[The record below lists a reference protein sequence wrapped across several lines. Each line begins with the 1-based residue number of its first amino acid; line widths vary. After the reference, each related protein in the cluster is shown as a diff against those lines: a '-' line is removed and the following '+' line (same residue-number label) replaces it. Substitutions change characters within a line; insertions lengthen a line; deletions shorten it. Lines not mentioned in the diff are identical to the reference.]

1 MNLFR
6 DKQFKYF
13 SVFILTFVLLIFL
26 SGIGLNAVQKKAVH
40 GLFLSHDN
48 AVVTSF
54 LEQGVSKDVIAKAI
68 TSTTNSQEG
77 KALLANIGVTEHTA
91 IRFLPF
97 IAEFQKIS
105 ESYMLLFGMLLSSLL
120 LVGAFIFLWKREQL
134 YLQAAKVITNFTES
148 DFSCHMPQMNEG
160 TIYRLFASVE
170 QLATILQSKSEA
182 SQKAKEFLKS
192 TISDI
197 SHQLKTPL
205 AALTMYHEIIAD
217 EPDHVQ
223 TVMEYSQKT
232 ELALKRMDQ
241 LIQVMLKIT
250 RLDAGSIAFEKES
263 CRISNLIAQ
272 AVSELT
278 TRAASEGKEI
288 IVDET
293 PEETLLCDQQ
303 WTSEAIGNIV
313 KNALDHTNSGGEIHI
328 SWNRSPAMLRIL
340 ITDNGSGISPEDLHH
355 VFKRF
360 YRSKKSLDMQGIGLG
375 LSLAKAIVEG
385 QGGII
390 SVQSALHE
398 GTVFT
403 LSFLTEP

>member
-148 DFSCHMPQMNEG
+148 DFSCH
-160 TIYRLFASVE
+160 
-170 QLATILQSKSEA
+170 K
-182 SQKAKEFLKS
+182 
-192 TISDI
+192 
-197 SHQLKTPL
+197 
-205 AALTMYHEIIAD
+205 
-217 EPDHVQ
+217 
-223 TVMEYSQKT
+223 
-232 ELALKRMDQ
+232 
-241 LIQVMLKIT
+241 
-250 RLDAGSIAFEKES
+250 
-263 CRISNLIAQ
+263 
-272 AVSELT
+272 
-278 TRAASEGKEI
+278 
-288 IVDET
+288 
-293 PEETLLCDQQ
+293 
-303 WTSEAIGNIV
+303 
-313 KNALDHTNSGGEIHI
+313 
-328 SWNRSPAMLRIL
+328 
-340 ITDNGSGISPEDLHH
+340 
-355 VFKRF
+355 
-360 YRSKKSLDMQGIGLG
+360 
-375 LSLAKAIVEG
+375 
-385 QGGII
+385 
-390 SVQSALHE
+390 
-398 GTVFT
+398 
-403 LSFLTEP
+403 

>member
-120 LVGAFIFLWKREQL
+120 LVGAFIFLWKREQV

>member
-1 MNLFR
+1 MNLFQ
-6 DKQFKYF
+6 DKQVKHYTA
-13 SVFILTFVLLIFL
+13 FIITLVLLIFL
-26 SGIGLNAVQKKAVH
+26 SVIGLNAVQVKAMH

-48 AVVTSF
+48 AVVTSLF
-54 LEQGVSKDVIAKAI
+54 QQGVSKDVIAKAI

-77 KALLANIGVTEHTA
+77 ATLLANIGVTENTT

-97 IAEFQKIS
+97 INEFHKVSIFC
-105 ESYMLLFGMLLSSLL
+105 MLLFSVILSSLL
-120 LVGAFIFLWKREQL
+120 LVGSLVFLWRRDQL
-134 YLQAAKVITNFTES
+134 YLQAAKVITNFTEG
-148 DFSCHMPQMNEG
+148 DFSYHMPQTKEG
-160 TIYRLFASVE
+160 TIYRLFACVD
-170 QLATILQSKSEA
+170 QLAMILQSKNETERKS
-182 SQKAKEFLKS
+182 KDFLKS

-205 AALTMYHEIIAD
+205 TALTMYHEIISE

-223 TVMEYSQKT
+223 TVIEYSQKT
-232 ELALKRMDQ
+232 ELALKRMEQ

-250 RLDAGSIAFEKES
+250 RLDAGSIVFEKES
-263 CRISNLIAQ
+263 CYLSELIAQ

-278 TRAASEGKEI
+278 TRAAREGKEI
-288 IVDET
+288 IVDEV
-293 PEETLLCDQQ
+293 PEENLICDKQ

-313 KNALDHTNSGGEIHI
+313 KNALDHTDSGGKIHV
-328 SWNRSPAMLRIL
+328 SWNRTPAMLRIM
-340 ITDNGSGISPEDLHH
+340 ISDDGSGIAPEDLHH

-360 YRSKKSLDMQGIGLG
+360 YRSKKSLDTQGIGLG

-390 SVQSALHE
+390 SVQSVLGD

-403 LSFLTEP
+403 LSFLT